1 MGRNVKSRI
10 EPESQKNNLSLIII
24 ILLALQVILSG
35 VILLRIVNLENLLGE
50 TEVSEPVPVYVEGVS
65 EGDNPSMGA
74 EDAPITIIAFSDFQC
89 FYCASANQLIK
100 EIMQE
105 YPDQIR
111 YVHRDFP
118 LEKIHPDAF
127 NAALAA
133 RCAGEQD
140 QYWEMHDALFLNQE
154 DLSIENLNKQAE
166 ILNLEMDQYNNC
178 LTTRKY
184 ENKILIDVQAGKE
197 YGVSGTPT
205 IFVNGYQVNGADREA
220 IMNIIEDVL

>member
-35 VILLRIVNLENLLGE
+35 VILLRIVNLEKLIGG
-50 TEVSEPVPVYVEGVS
+50 TEASEPVPVYVEGVS
-65 EGDNPSMGA
+65 EGDNPALGP
-74 EDAPITIIAFSDFQC
+74 EEAPITIIAFSDFQC
-89 FYCASANQLIK
+89 PYCASANQLIK

-118 LEKIHPDAF
+118 LEEIHPDAF

-133 RCAGEQD
+133 RCAGEQGK
-140 QYWEMHDALFLNQE
+140 YWEMNDVLFSNQE

-166 ILNLEMDQYNNC
+166 ILNLEMDQFNNC

-205 IFVNGYQVNGADREA
+205 IFVNGYHVNGADREA
-220 IMNIIEDVL
+220 IMQIIEDIL